1 MFSIGIALI
10 FVLLPKTVLA
20 EIMIYAGKARQ
31 LKDKKKEMM
40 VKSKTSGV
48 KVIDKAEP
56 QGMINNSGEI
66 ALKKGYH
73 YLRVL
78 VMIAERFQRVGQDGF
93 IFTYGNHKSNQ
104 VLLNNSLL
112 YHT

>member
-1 MFSIGIALI
+1 
-10 FVLLPKTVLA
+10 
-20 EIMIYAGKARQ
+20 
-31 LKDKKKEMM
+31 
-40 VKSKTSGV
+40 
-48 KVIDKAEP
+48 
-56 QGMINNSGEI
+56 MINNSGEI